1 MLCLGRRE
9 EQKLI
14 FSTSDGDIVVTIR
27 KCLPSS
33 VRLGIVAPK
42 DVKVLRDEFF
52 GKEKPNGTRQRD

>member
-1 MLCLGRRE
+1 MLCLGRRK

-14 FSTSDGDIVVTIR
+14 FSTSDGEIVVTVR

-33 VRLGIVAPK
+33 VMIGIVAPK
-42 DVKVLRDEFF
+42 GVKVLRDEFL